1 MLRHLH
7 DVKAFHMYKIYW
19 DFHIIKYILENMTEI
34 FMFFYNYETLLIKYT
49 EILFYF
55 LRL

>member
-7 DVKAFHMYKIYW
+7 DVKAFHMNKIYW

-49 EILFYF
+49 EILFHF